1 MMSMKHGDISI
12 LNIKDSDYRCANSTA
27 TLTSLAKLVDPN
39 KAGLVEGSFF
49 LGVEI
54 FRKDVF

>member
-1 MMSMKHGDISI
+1 MKHGDISI
-12 LNIKDSDYRCANSTA
+12 SNIKDSDYRCANSTA

-49 LGVEI
+49 WGVEI